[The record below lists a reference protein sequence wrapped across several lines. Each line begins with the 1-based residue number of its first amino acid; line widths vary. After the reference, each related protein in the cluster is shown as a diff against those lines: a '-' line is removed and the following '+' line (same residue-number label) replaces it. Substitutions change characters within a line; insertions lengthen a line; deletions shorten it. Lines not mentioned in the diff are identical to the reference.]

1 MLLPF
6 VLVGPLLMLAT
17 AIVSLS
23 AHGPLGWLASL
34 ALVLAVLLG
43 TWWAVQVARRWW
55 AGTKAP
61 IRPSVPG
68 RAGHRG

>member
-1 MLLPF
+1 MMLPF

-17 AIVSLS
+17 AIVSLF

-34 ALVLAVLLG
+34 VLVLAVLLG
-43 TWWAVQVARRWW
+43 TRWAVRAARRWW
-55 AGTKAP
+55 VGTKAP
-61 IRPSVPG
+61 VRPSVPG